1 MKFAFK
7 PIAIAAALAFIGTAA
22 VASPMKPGTY
32 TAKVNGHNAPL
43 TVEVTVDANKI
54 LSIKTPDDQES
65 LGVGKVGLKKTADN
79 ILRYQS
85 IGVDAVTGATFSS
98 NALKEGVEKCLKQAG
113 ADMKQFTRK
122 AEKHPIHNRTYQA
135 DVVVI
140 GGGGAGLAS
149 AISSMQAGAK
159 KVIVLEKL
167 GYVGGS
173 TNVSEGAL
181 NAVDDQRQKAQ
192 GIKDSYETFYE
203 TTMHG
208 GHDKGDPT
216 LVRFLTSHSM
226 DAVNWLESLGVKFN
240 DHIGAA
246 TGSLGQ
252 RSHYPATPYG
262 NTYIRTFE
270 KVIADSNGK
279 IQVLL
284 DTPAVK
290 LIQNKSGR
298 VVGVVGNNFGSKVT
312 VMAKDGVIIAT
323 GGFGAN
329 VAYRQKVNTGVWK
342 NIKLDNSIGC
352 TNIQK
357 AAQGQGLFLAQK
369 VGAKLIGLS
378 DIQIHPCGTPGTGLM
393 ENIRT
398 SGRNRIFVNSDGN
411 RFVNEGAARDVLA
424 NAIFQQKGRTYWIV
438 VNKLRYPTP
447 DFKDRMG
454 ASIRNMEAL
463 GAVVE
468 APTLDELAKKTGM
481 NAENLKKA
489 IADYNAVVSGKAK
502 DKLGFVANN
511 KDDKQMTEGPWYA
524 CRKVP
529 TVHHTMGGIKINV
542 KSQVINTKG
551 KVIPGLYA
559 VGEVTGGIHGSNRLG
574 GNAIADIMTFGHA
587 VGPHIVQGKYS
598 AGSLNQKNKKWGNG
612 HEPFPHFVYLKRKAL
627 FDGFKLF

>member
-22 VASPMKPGTY
+22 EASPMKPGTY

-159 KVIVLEKL
+159 KVIVIEKL

-329 VAYRQKVNTGVWK
+329 VAYRQKGNTGVWK

-587 VGPHIVQGKYS
+587 VGPHIVQGK
-598 AGSLNQKNKKWGNG
+598 
-612 HEPFPHFVYLKRKAL
+612 
-627 FDGFKLF
+627 

>member
-502 DKLGFVANN
+502 DKLGFVVNN

-587 VGPHIVQGKYS
+587 VGPHIVQGK
-598 AGSLNQKNKKWGNG
+598 
-612 HEPFPHFVYLKRKAL
+612 
-627 FDGFKLF
+627 

>member
-7 PIAIAAALAFIGTAA
+7 PIAITAALAFIGTAA

-587 VGPHIVQGKYS
+587 VGPHIVQGK
-598 AGSLNQKNKKWGNG
+598 
-612 HEPFPHFVYLKRKAL
+612 
-627 FDGFKLF
+627 

>member
-98 NALKEGVEKCLKQAG
+98 TALKEGVEKCLKQAG

-587 VGPHIVQGKYS
+587 VGPHIVQGK
-598 AGSLNQKNKKWGNG
+598 
-612 HEPFPHFVYLKRKAL
+612 
-627 FDGFKLF
+627 

>member
-159 KVIVLEKL
+159 KVIVIEKL

-298 VVGVVGNNFGSKVT
+298 VVGVVGNNFGSRVT

-329 VAYRQKVNTGVWK
+329 VAYRQKGNTGVWK

-587 VGPHIVQGKYS
+587 VGPHIVQGK
-598 AGSLNQKNKKWGNG
+598 
-612 HEPFPHFVYLKRKAL
+612 
-627 FDGFKLF
+627 

>member
-551 KVIPGLYA
+551 KVIPGLYT

-587 VGPHIVQGKYS
+587 VGPHIVQGK
-598 AGSLNQKNKKWGNG
+598 
-612 HEPFPHFVYLKRKAL
+612 
-627 FDGFKLF
+627 

>member
-159 KVIVLEKL
+159 KVIVIEKL

-587 VGPHIVQGKYS
+587 VGPHIVQGK
-598 AGSLNQKNKKWGNG
+598 
-612 HEPFPHFVYLKRKAL
+612 
-627 FDGFKLF
+627 

>member
-140 GGGGAGLAS
+140 GGGGAGHAS

-587 VGPHIVQGKYS
+587 VGPHIVQGK
-598 AGSLNQKNKKWGNG
+598 
-612 HEPFPHFVYLKRKAL
+612 
-627 FDGFKLF
+627 

>member
-574 GNAIADIMTFGHA
+574 GNAIVDIMTFGHA
-587 VGPHIVQGKYS
+587 VGPHIVQGK
-598 AGSLNQKNKKWGNG
+598 
-612 HEPFPHFVYLKRKAL
+612 
-627 FDGFKLF
+627 

>member
-551 KVIPGLYA
+551 KVISGLYA

-587 VGPHIVQGKYS
+587 VGPHIVQGK
-598 AGSLNQKNKKWGNG
+598 
-612 HEPFPHFVYLKRKAL
+612 
-627 FDGFKLF
+627 

>member
-159 KVIVLEKL
+159 KVIVIEKL

-312 VMAKDGVIIAT
+312 VMAKDGVIIAA

-329 VAYRQKVNTGVWK
+329 VAYRQKGNTGVWK

-587 VGPHIVQGKYS
+587 VGPHIVQGK
-598 AGSLNQKNKKWGNG
+598 
-612 HEPFPHFVYLKRKAL
+612 
-627 FDGFKLF
+627 

>member
-159 KVIVLEKL
+159 KVIVIEKL

-329 VAYRQKVNTGVWK
+329 VAYRQKGNTGVWK

-447 DFKDRMG
+447 DFMDRMG

-587 VGPHIVQGKYS
+587 VGPHIVQGK
-598 AGSLNQKNKKWGNG
+598 
-612 HEPFPHFVYLKRKAL
+612 
-627 FDGFKLF
+627 

>member
-226 DAVNWLESLGVKFN
+226 DAVNWLESLSVKFN

-587 VGPHIVQGKYS
+587 VGPHIVQGK
-598 AGSLNQKNKKWGNG
+598 
-612 HEPFPHFVYLKRKAL
+612 
-627 FDGFKLF
+627 

>member
-1 MKFAFK
+1 
-7 PIAIAAALAFIGTAA
+7 
-22 VASPMKPGTY
+22 MKPGTY

-587 VGPHIVQGKYS
+587 VGPHIVQGK
-598 AGSLNQKNKKWGNG
+598 
-612 HEPFPHFVYLKRKAL
+612 
-627 FDGFKLF
+627 

>member
-159 KVIVLEKL
+159 KVIVIEKL

-208 GHDKGDPT
+208 CHDKGDPT

-329 VAYRQKVNTGVWK
+329 VAYRQKGNTGVWK

-587 VGPHIVQGKYS
+587 VGPHIVQGK
-598 AGSLNQKNKKWGNG
+598 
-612 HEPFPHFVYLKRKAL
+612 
-627 FDGFKLF
+627 

>member
-140 GGGGAGLAS
+140 GGGAGLAS

-587 VGPHIVQGKYS
+587 VGPHIVQGK
-598 AGSLNQKNKKWGNG
+598 
-612 HEPFPHFVYLKRKAL
+612 
-627 FDGFKLF
+627 

>member
-85 IGVDAVTGATFSS
+85 IGVDSVTGATFSS

-587 VGPHIVQGKYS
+587 VGPHIVQGK
-598 AGSLNQKNKKWGNG
+598 
-612 HEPFPHFVYLKRKAL
+612 
-627 FDGFKLF
+627 

>member
-173 TNVSEGAL
+173 TDVSEGAL

-587 VGPHIVQGKYS
+587 VGPHIVQGK
-598 AGSLNQKNKKWGNG
+598 
-612 HEPFPHFVYLKRKAL
+612 
-627 FDGFKLF
+627 

>member
-424 NAIFQQKGRTYWIV
+424 NAIFQRKGRTYWIV

-587 VGPHIVQGKYS
+587 VGPHIVQGK
-598 AGSLNQKNKKWGNG
+598 
-612 HEPFPHFVYLKRKAL
+612 
-627 FDGFKLF
+627 

>member
-22 VASPMKPGTY
+22 VASSMKPGTY

-159 KVIVLEKL
+159 KVIVIEKL

-329 VAYRQKVNTGVWK
+329 VAYRQKGNTGVWK

-587 VGPHIVQGKYS
+587 VGPHIVQGK
-598 AGSLNQKNKKWGNG
+598 
-612 HEPFPHFVYLKRKAL
+612 
-627 FDGFKLF
+627 

>member
-192 GIKDSYETFYE
+192 GIKDSYETFHE

-587 VGPHIVQGKYS
+587 VGPHIVQGK
-598 AGSLNQKNKKWGNG
+598 
-612 HEPFPHFVYLKRKAL
+612 
-627 FDGFKLF
+627 

>member
-159 KVIVLEKL
+159 KVIVIEKL

-329 VAYRQKVNTGVWK
+329 VAYRQKGNTGVWK

-559 VGEVTGGIHGSNRLG
+559 VGEVTGGSHGSNRLG

-587 VGPHIVQGKYS
+587 VGPHIVQGK
-598 AGSLNQKNKKWGNG
+598 
-612 HEPFPHFVYLKRKAL
+612 
-627 FDGFKLF
+627 

>member
-378 DIQIHPCGTPGTGLM
+378 DI
-393 ENIRT
+393 
-398 SGRNRIFVNSDGN
+398 
-411 RFVNEGAARDVLA
+411 
-424 NAIFQQKGRTYWIV
+424 
-438 VNKLRYPTP
+438 
-447 DFKDRMG
+447 
-454 ASIRNMEAL
+454 
-463 GAVVE
+463 
-468 APTLDELAKKTGM
+468 
-481 NAENLKKA
+481 
-489 IADYNAVVSGKAK
+489 
-502 DKLGFVANN
+502 
-511 KDDKQMTEGPWYA
+511 
-524 CRKVP
+524 
-529 TVHHTMGGIKINV
+529 
-542 KSQVINTKG
+542 
-551 KVIPGLYA
+551 
-559 VGEVTGGIHGSNRLG
+559 
-574 GNAIADIMTFGHA
+574 
-587 VGPHIVQGKYS
+587 
-598 AGSLNQKNKKWGNG
+598 
-612 HEPFPHFVYLKRKAL
+612 
-627 FDGFKLF
+627 

>member
-489 IADYNAVVSGKAK
+489 IADYNAVASGKAK

-587 VGPHIVQGKYS
+587 VGPHIVQGK
-598 AGSLNQKNKKWGNG
+598 
-612 HEPFPHFVYLKRKAL
+612 
-627 FDGFKLF
+627 

>member
-192 GIKDSYETFYE
+192 VIKDSYETFYE

-587 VGPHIVQGKYS
+587 VGPHIVQGK
-598 AGSLNQKNKKWGNG
+598 
-612 HEPFPHFVYLKRKAL
+612 
-627 FDGFKLF
+627 

>member
-159 KVIVLEKL
+159 KVIVIEKL

-240 DHIGAA
+240 DDIGAA

-329 VAYRQKVNTGVWK
+329 VAYRQKGNTGVWK

-587 VGPHIVQGKYS
+587 VGPHIVQGK
-598 AGSLNQKNKKWGNG
+598 
-612 HEPFPHFVYLKRKAL
+612 
-627 FDGFKLF
+627 

>member
-502 DKLGFVANN
+502 DKFGFVANN

-587 VGPHIVQGKYS
+587 VGPHIVQGK
-598 AGSLNQKNKKWGNG
+598 
-612 HEPFPHFVYLKRKAL
+612 
-627 FDGFKLF
+627 

>member
-65 LGVGKVGLKKTADN
+65 LGVGKAGLKKTADN

-122 AEKHPIHNRTYQA
+122 AEKHPIHHRTYQA

-159 KVIVLEKL
+159 KVIVIEKL

-329 VAYRQKVNTGVWK
+329 VAYRQKGNTGVWK

-463 GAVVE
+463 GAVVK

-587 VGPHIVQGKYS
+587 VGPHIVQGK
-598 AGSLNQKNKKWGNG
+598 
-612 HEPFPHFVYLKRKAL
+612 
-627 FDGFKLF
+627 

>member
-216 LVRFLTSHSM
+216 LIRFLTSHSM

-587 VGPHIVQGKYS
+587 VGPHIVQGK
-598 AGSLNQKNKKWGNG
+598 
-612 HEPFPHFVYLKRKAL
+612 
-627 FDGFKLF
+627 

>member
-7 PIAIAAALAFIGTAA
+7 PIAIAATLAFIGTAA

-587 VGPHIVQGKYS
+587 VGPHIVQGK
-598 AGSLNQKNKKWGNG
+598 
-612 HEPFPHFVYLKRKAL
+612 
-627 FDGFKLF
+627 

>member
-587 VGPHIVQGKYS
+587 VGPHIVQGK
-598 AGSLNQKNKKWGNG
+598 
-612 HEPFPHFVYLKRKAL
+612 
-627 FDGFKLF
+627 

>member
-559 VGEVTGGIHGSNRLG
+559 VGEVTGGIHGSKRLG

-587 VGPHIVQGKYS
+587 VGPHIVQGK
-598 AGSLNQKNKKWGNG
+598 
-612 HEPFPHFVYLKRKAL
+612 
-627 FDGFKLF
+627 

>member
-159 KVIVLEKL
+159 KVIVIEKL

-329 VAYRQKVNTGVWK
+329 VAYRQKGNTGVWK

-574 GNAIADIMTFGHA
+574 GNASADIMTFGHA
-587 VGPHIVQGKYS
+587 VGPHIVQGK
-598 AGSLNQKNKKWGNG
+598 
-612 HEPFPHFVYLKRKAL
+612 
-627 FDGFKLF
+627 

>member
-1 MKFAFK
+1 MKFTFK

-587 VGPHIVQGKYS
+587 VGPHIVQGK
-598 AGSLNQKNKKWGNG
+598 
-612 HEPFPHFVYLKRKAL
+612 
-627 FDGFKLF
+627 

>member
-167 GYVGGS
+167 GYVGAS

-587 VGPHIVQGKYS
+587 VGPHIVQGK
-598 AGSLNQKNKKWGNG
+598 
-612 HEPFPHFVYLKRKAL
+612 
-627 FDGFKLF
+627 

>member
-216 LVRFLTSHSM
+216 LVRFLASHSM

-587 VGPHIVQGKYS
+587 VGPHIVQGK
-598 AGSLNQKNKKWGNG
+598 
-612 HEPFPHFVYLKRKAL
+612 
-627 FDGFKLF
+627 

>member
-159 KVIVLEKL
+159 KVIVIEKL

-329 VAYRQKVNTGVWK
+329 VAYRQKGSTGVWK

-587 VGPHIVQGKYS
+587 VGPHIVQGK
-598 AGSLNQKNKKWGNG
+598 
-612 HEPFPHFVYLKRKAL
+612 
-627 FDGFKLF
+627 

>member
-135 DVVVI
+135 DVVGI

-587 VGPHIVQGKYS
+587 VGPHIVQGK
-598 AGSLNQKNKKWGNG
+598 
-612 HEPFPHFVYLKRKAL
+612 
-627 FDGFKLF
+627 

>member
-65 LGVGKVGLKKTADN
+65 LGVGKAGLKKTADN

-159 KVIVLEKL
+159 KVIVIEKL

-329 VAYRQKVNTGVWK
+329 VAYRQKGNTGVWK

-398 SGRNRIFVNSDGN
+398 SGCNRIFVNSDGN

-463 GAVVE
+463 GAVVK

-587 VGPHIVQGKYS
+587 VGPHIVQGK
-598 AGSLNQKNKKWGNG
+598 
-612 HEPFPHFVYLKRKAL
+612 
-627 FDGFKLF
+627 